1 MLSIQDLHVAVEDKA
16 ILRGLN
22 LRCARRGP
30 RHYGAERLRQK
41 YAFGHR
47 PGVKIMR

>member
-22 LRCARRGP
+22 LEVRPGEVHAIM
-30 RHYGAERLRQK
+30 GAERLRQK
-41 YAFGHR
+41 YAFGH
-47 PGVKIMR
+47 PGRA

>member
-22 LRCARRGP
+22 L
-30 RHYGAERLRQK
+30 E
-41 YAFGHR
+41 
-47 PGVKIMR
+47 